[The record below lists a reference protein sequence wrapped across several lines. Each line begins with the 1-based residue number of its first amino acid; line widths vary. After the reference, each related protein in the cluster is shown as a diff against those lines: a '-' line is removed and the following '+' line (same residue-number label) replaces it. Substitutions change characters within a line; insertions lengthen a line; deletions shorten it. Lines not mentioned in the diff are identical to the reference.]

1 MKMKIVLGTL
11 TAALLMV
18 GCSNGSSSAAPA
30 AQAQAKPIVTEASLG
45 LRNTDLYSEASTVGD
60 KTEYRKAATGTSEK
74 IVRAFD
80 NAPPMIPHKVDGL
93 LPITAANNA
102 CTGCHMPEVATS
114 MGATPIPESHFTNF
128 RPDTA
133 IAADGSI
140 MKEGKSVANTSD
152 FKVKAAKLNTMSAAR
167 FNCSQCH
174 APQSQGDL
182 AVENTFR
189 PDFQS
194 DAMKSGSSLLETLN
208 TGVR

>member
-18 GCSNGSSSAAPA
+18 GCSNGAAPA
-30 AQAQAKPIVTEASLG
+30 AQAEAKPVVTEASLG

-60 KTEYRKAATGTSEK
+60 KTEYRKAATGTSDK
-74 IVRAFD
+74 IERAFD

-93 LPITAANNA
+93 LPITTANNS

-114 MGATPIPESHFTNF
+114 MGATPLPASHFTNF

-152 FKVKAAKLNTMSAAR
+152 FKVKAAKMDSMNLAR
-167 FNCSQCH
+167 YNCSQCH
-174 APQSQGDL
+174 TPQSSGDL

-194 DAMKSGSSLLETLN
+194 AAMKSGSSLLDTLN
-208 TGVR
+208 TGIR